1 MARSTGL
8 APRRGGCPDAD
19 TILLGAVGP
28 GTRGRAAV
36 TRTGAAMMLTT
47 RLEAYD
53 VVKFKLY
60 GATANVAGG
69 YLVQV
74 ANVAEGALLAS
85 ASTYATVAAIEGSG
99 IATREV
105 AVSGAQIRAAVA
117 AAGSLT
123 GDIRC
128 VAIRLVAGTGS
139 NGAAVPAGT
148 MTVSVEPV
156 NQL

>member
-8 APRRGGCPDAD
+8 NPRRGGCLDAD
-19 TILLGAVGP
+19 TILLGPVGP
-28 GTRGRAAV
+28 GTKGRAAV
-36 TRTGAAMMLTT
+36 TRTGAAMLLTT

-69 YLVQV
+69 YRVEV
-74 ANVAEGALLAS
+74 ASVAEGAALGTAS
-85 ASTYATVAAIEGSG
+85 AYALVATIAGSG
-99 IATREV
+99 IATKEV
-105 AVSGAQIRAAVA
+105 AVSGAQILDAVRT
-117 AAGSLT
+117 AGSLT
-123 GDIRC
+123 GDVRC

-139 NGAAVPAGT
+139 NGVAIPAGT
-148 MTVSVEPV
+148 MTISVEPT